1 MSMKTLIAAV
11 GLAAALQAGAAAQ
24 YIGGDITLHGIDR
37 EDDLV
42 IAAGDVTLSGRI
54 GGDLRGFGGDFT
66 IDAQVGEDV
75 RIVGGSI
82 EFEGTVAGDVEMAA
96 GNIEFNANV
105 GGDVDLAGGFV
116 NIQGRV
122 EGQTAVGAG
131 AIEFGRGFVGA
142 GGVEAGGEEIT
153 FHGTSLGPVEF
164 HASEVVIDG
173 RIEGDL
179 ETRARELIL
188 RDGAVVTGEIR
199 HRGPNPPEIRAGASV
214 SGEVTHEFARFD
226 GDWEDFHDLDLDLDF
241 APIGPIVSAGFIASA
256 FLLGILACLI
266 APRGT
271 ARIAREFR
279 ERPLVSG
286 IIGLVLFAFSPVIV
300 VTLIV
305 LLIITLIGIPLAGF
319 VAVLYFPLLFLAYAF
334 GAMAVGDLIFNRRGK
349 PAGLGLRALSMLVVL
364 IAAAA
369 MGVVPL
375 LGVTAGLIL
384 MCIGLGAWVRAL
396 GKKDPRPADAPA

>member
-1 MSMKTLIAAV
+1 MSIKTLIAAV

-24 YIGGDITLHGIDR
+24 FIGGDVTLHGIDR
-37 EDDLV
+37 DDDLV
-42 IAAGDVTLSGRI
+42 IAAGDVSLSGRI

-66 IDAQVGEDV
+66 VNADVGQDV
-75 RIVGGSI
+75 RLVGGSI
-82 EFEGTVAGDVEMAA
+82 TFEGTVAGDVEMAA

-105 GGDVDLAGGFV
+105 GGDADLAGGFV
-116 NIQGRV
+116 NVRGRI
-122 EGQTAVGAG
+122 EGETAVGAG
-131 AIEFGRGFVGA
+131 AIEFGRDFVGA
-142 GGVEAGGEEIT
+142 GRVEAGGEEIT
-153 FHGTSLGPVEF
+153 FQGTSLGSVEF
-164 HASEVVIDG
+164 HASEVIIDG

-188 RDGAVVTGEIR
+188 RDGAVVTGRIH
-199 HRGPNPPEIRAGASV
+199 HRGPNPPEIRSAAVV
-214 SGEVTHEFARFD
+214 SGEVEHEIARFD
-226 GDWEDFHDLDLDLDF
+226 SDWEDFHDLDLDLDF
-241 APIGPIVSAGFIASA
+241 APIGPIISVGFIASA
-256 FLLGILACLI
+256 FLLGILACMI

-279 ERPLVSG
+279 DRPLVSG
-286 IIGLVLFAFSPVIV
+286 MIGLVLFAFSPVIL

-305 LLIITLIGIPLAGF
+305 LLCITLIGIPLAGF

-384 MCIGLGAWVRAL
+384 MCIGLGAWVMAL
-396 GKKDPRPADAPA
+396 GKKDPQPVETAV